1 MKAVCMSNNIIKF
14 PQKNIQNP
22 QILSGGN
29 SKEQVFKNEQLRV
42 SVQLIIN
49 PKDND
54 ISEIPL
60 IKQIRFFI
68 SQVERPNGV
77 KLTKA
82 GYLPTNYSQRA
93 VRSKNFKGLC
103 Y

>member
-1 MKAVCMSNNIIKF
+1 MSSNIIKF
-14 PQKNIQNP
+14 PQKNILKL
-22 QILSGGN
+22 QIISGGI
-29 SKEQVFKNEQLRV
+29 SEKQVFKNEQLRV

-49 PKDND
+49 PNDND

-68 SQVERPNGV
+68 SQVERSNGV

-82 GYLPTNYSQRA
+82 
-93 VRSKNFKGLC
+93 VSKNKLNNLV
-103 Y
+103 